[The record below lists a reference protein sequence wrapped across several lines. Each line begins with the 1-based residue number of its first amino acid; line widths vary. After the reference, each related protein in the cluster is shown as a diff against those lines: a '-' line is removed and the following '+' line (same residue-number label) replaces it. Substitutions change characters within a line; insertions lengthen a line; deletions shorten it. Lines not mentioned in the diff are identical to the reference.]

1 MADEEPSLRRPTEL
15 MWSTCANSCRPR
27 FRLLLSNSMP
37 SWKSFHEKN
46 NGPCRRIEFAFVVIT
61 AARFK
66 RRAELEGIFLNFE
79 TKFESPDFILPED
92 KHYTKEELLIPMRE
106 IKDKMIAAAKAA
118 NLDELAPLPPGHVFE
133 GATKLEMVYFTTYH
147 AIRHNRQ
154 IRNIKAKL

>member
-1 MADEEPSLRRPTEL
+1 M
-15 MWSTCANSCRPR
+15 
-27 FRLLLSNSMP
+27 
-37 SWKSFHEKN
+37 
-46 NGPCRRIEFAFVVIT
+46 VIT